1 MKSEKNS
8 NVAQI
13 IWKGISWELEMKKSN
28 FKKMNEINFEQQKPF
43 LNLLRFSG

>member
-13 IWKGISWELEMKKSN
+13 IWKGISWEPEMKKRN
-28 FKKMNEINFEQQKPF
+28 LKKLNEIDFCAP
-43 LNLLRFSG
+43 RPVYYAGWS